1 MSERYTTLT
10 KMSVLFAD
18 KDVLPVLERLGLG
31 FGFGDANVAEVC
43 RINGFPADLF
53 VAIANL
59 SIGDEFEPDLSS
71 FGDSELA
78 KVKEY
83 VKSSH
88 SYYAKHAVPH
98 LHSLIHKTLNDT
110 ENAFA
115 APVNKFFDELVERL
129 DAHFVHEEK
138 VFSRECDADDDGEEH
153 LLFLE
158 KLDDLKNIVVK
169 YLPDTADNSSRY
181 EMLRYLLEVEKDM
194 RNHVRIEES
203 LFKPL
208 LESLSESAAD
218 GKAGDSGLA
227 DASDVLSQ
235 REKEILASV
244 AKGKTNKE
252 IADEHFISINT
263 VITHRKNITKK
274 TGINSIAGL
283 TVYAILNHIIEI

>member
-1 MSERYTTLT
+1 MSD
-10 KMSVLFAD
+10 LFAD
-18 KDVLPVLERLGLG
+18 KDVLPVLERLGFG

-43 RINGFPADLF
+43 RTNGFPAELF

-59 SIGDEFEPDLSS
+59 SAGVVYEPDLSS
-71 FGDSELA
+71 FGEMELT

-83 VKSSH
+83 VRASH
-88 SYYAKHAVPH
+88 SYYAKHSIPQ
-98 LHSLIHKTLNDT
+98 LHELIHKTLNET

-115 APVNKFFDELVERL
+115 APVNRFFDELVERL
-129 DAHFVHEEK
+129 DSHFVHEEK
-138 VFSRECDADDDGEEH
+138 VFSGECDSDEDGEEH
-153 LLFLE
+153 LQFLE

-169 YLPDTADNSSRY
+169 YLPDNADNSSRY
-181 EMLRYLLEVEKDM
+181 EMLKYLLEVEKDM

-208 LESLSESAAD
+208 LDCLSESASEK
-218 GKAGDSGLA
+218 GGDFASSG
-227 DASDVLSQ
+227 ASDVLSQ

>member
-1 MSERYTTLT
+1 MNERYTTLT
-10 KMSVLFAD
+10 KMSDLFAD
-18 KDVLPVLERLGLG
+18 KDVLPVLERLGFG

-43 RINGFPADLF
+43 RTNGFPADLF
-53 VAIANL
+53 VAIANI
-59 SIGDEFEPDLSS
+59 SSVADSEPDLST

-88 SYYAKHAVPH
+88 TYYAKQAVPH
-98 LHSLIHKTLNDT
+98 LHSLIHKTLSDT

-129 DAHFVHEEK
+129 DAHFVYEEK
-138 VFSRECDADDDGEEH
+138 VFSGECEADEDEEEH

-169 YLPDTADNSSRY
+169 YLPDTSDNSSRY
-181 EMLRYLLEVEKDM
+181 EMLKYLLEVEKDM

-208 LESLSESAAD
+208 IANLSESASD
-218 GKAGDSGLA
+218 KGGDFGFSG
-227 DASDVLSQ
+227 ASDVLSQ

-283 TVYAILNHIIEI
+283 TVYAIINHIIEI

>member
-1 MSERYTTLT
+1 MT
-10 KMSVLFAD
+10 KMSELFAD
-18 KDVLPVLERLGLG
+18 KDVLPVLDRLGFG

-43 RINGFPADLF
+43 RTNGFPADLF
-53 VAIANL
+53 VAIANI
-59 SIGDEFEPDLSS
+59 SSGADSEPDLST
-71 FGDSELA
+71 FGDTELA

-88 SYYAKHAVPH
+88 IYYAKQAVPH
-98 LHSLIHKTLNDT
+98 LHSLIHKTLSDT

-129 DAHFVHEEK
+129 DAHFEYEEK
-138 VFSRECDADDDGEEH
+138 VFSGECDADEDEEEH

-169 YLPDTADNSSRY
+169 YLPDTPDNSSRY
-181 EMLRYLLEVEKDM
+181 EMLKYLLEVETDM

-208 LESLSESAAD
+208 IANLSESASD
-218 GKAGDSGLA
+218 KVGDSGFSG
-227 DASDVLSQ
+227 ASDVLSQ

>member
-1 MSERYTTLT
+1 MNDRYTTLT
-10 KMSVLFAD
+10 KMSDLFAD
-18 KDVLPVLERLGLG
+18 KDVLPVLERLGFG

-43 RINGFPADLF
+43 RTNGFPAELF

-59 SIGDEFEPDLSS
+59 SAGVVYEPDLSS
-71 FGDSELA
+71 FGEMELT

-83 VKSSH
+83 VRASH
-88 SYYAKHAVPH
+88 SYYAKHSIPQ
-98 LHSLIHKTLNDT
+98 LHELIHKTLNET

-115 APVNKFFDELVERL
+115 APVNRFFDELVERL
-129 DAHFVHEEK
+129 DSHFVHEEK
-138 VFSRECDADDDGEEH
+138 VFSGECDSDEDGEEH
-153 LLFLE
+153 LQFLE

-169 YLPDTADNSSRY
+169 YLPDNADNSSRY
-181 EMLRYLLEVEKDM
+181 EMLKYLLEVEKDM

-208 LESLSESAAD
+208 LDCLSESASD
-218 GKAGDSGLA
+218 KGGDFASSG
-227 DASDVLSQ
+227 ASDVLSQ

>member
-1 MSERYTTLT
+1 MSD
-10 KMSVLFAD
+10 LFAD
-18 KDVLPVLERLGLG
+18 KDVLPVLERLGFG

-43 RINGFPADLF
+43 RTNGFPAELF

-59 SIGDEFEPDLSS
+59 SAGVVYEPDLSS
-71 FGDSELA
+71 FGEMELT

-83 VKSSH
+83 VRASH
-88 SYYAKHAVPH
+88 SYYAKHSIPQ
-98 LHSLIHKTLNDT
+98 LHELIHKTLNET

-115 APVNKFFDELVERL
+115 APVNRFFDELVERL
-129 DAHFVHEEK
+129 DSHFVHEEK
-138 VFSRECDADDDGEEH
+138 VFSGECDSDEDGEEH
-153 LLFLE
+153 LQFLE

-169 YLPDTADNSSRY
+169 YLPDNADNSSRY
-181 EMLRYLLEVEKDM
+181 EMLKYLLEVEKDM

-208 LESLSESAAD
+208 LDCLSESASD
-218 GKAGDSGLA
+218 KGGDFASSG
-227 DASDVLSQ
+227 ASDVLSQ

>member
-1 MSERYTTLT
+1 MNDRYTTLT
-10 KMSVLFAD
+10 KMSDLFAD
-18 KDVLPVLERLGLG
+18 KDVLPVLERLGFG

-43 RINGFPADLF
+43 RTNGFPAELF

-59 SIGDEFEPDLSS
+59 SAGVVYEPDLSS
-71 FGDSELA
+71 FGEMELT

-83 VKSSH
+83 VRASH
-88 SYYAKHAVPH
+88 SYYAKHSIPQ
-98 LHSLIHKTLNDT
+98 LHELIHKTLNET

-115 APVNKFFDELVERL
+115 APVNRFFDELVERL
-129 DAHFVHEEK
+129 DSHFVHEEK
-138 VFSRECDADDDGEEH
+138 VFSGECDSDEDGEEH
-153 LLFLE
+153 LQFLE

-169 YLPDTADNSSRY
+169 YLPDNADNSSRY
-181 EMLRYLLEVEKDM
+181 EMLKYLLEVEKDM

-208 LESLSESAAD
+208 LDCLSESASEK
-218 GKAGDSGLA
+218 GGDFASSG
-227 DASDVLSQ
+227 ASDVLSQ